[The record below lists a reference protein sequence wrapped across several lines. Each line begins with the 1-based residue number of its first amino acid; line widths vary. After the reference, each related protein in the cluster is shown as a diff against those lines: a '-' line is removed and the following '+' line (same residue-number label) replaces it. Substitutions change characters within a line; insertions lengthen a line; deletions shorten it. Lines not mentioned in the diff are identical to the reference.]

1 LRNEITSNPYVW
13 GALALGSALLLLAT
27 YVPTLAQIL
36 SLAPPDANGWLLI
49 LGFSLVPLAVGQ
61 GIIEWRR
68 NLSKR

>member
-1 LRNEITSNPYVW
+1 
-13 GALALGSALLLLAT
+13 LLLLAT